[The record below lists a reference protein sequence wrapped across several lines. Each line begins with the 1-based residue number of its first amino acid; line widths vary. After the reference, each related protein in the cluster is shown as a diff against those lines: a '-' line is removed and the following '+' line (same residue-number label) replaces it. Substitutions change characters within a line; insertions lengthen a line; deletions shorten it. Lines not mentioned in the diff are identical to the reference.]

1 MKRIFKAYQ
10 DLVGIIFRESRS
22 LVFLT
27 VACTVLCGILTPLR
41 IYINQN
47 VFDGGLAVAN
57 GAMAFSD
64 YVVFLVLFV
73 IAAILPQ
80 IADGLIYNFVEPRSL
95 LILRTAYRARML
107 CKLKT
112 MKYEHY
118 ENENSVEIINKA
130 YHRAE
135 NSARHLWPMYF
146 YFSGAGLIASIGTLT
161 YIASIRWWFLLTVL
175 LPFFAETYVCAKTN
189 FNIYEELE
197 TFWKKE
203 RRYGILGNYLKSRD
217 YTKELKA
224 YGNSDYLIHVYTDRL
239 NERNKDYESY
249 FFKNLRRIL
258 TGNNITKLGTIIN
271 VIVLLILFGQ
281 GQLSIGLFIAMT
293 NVMFGNVY
301 NNLAYSTAVFKWSG
315 MHIKAYEYYDKFFDL
330 SDEPLG
336 SSTALPETFDIEFRD
351 VWFRYP
357 GTDRD
362 ILKGL
367 TFRIA
372 DGEKASV
379 VGANG
384 EGKST
389 MIKLLLGLFT
399 PDKGQILVGGRDL
412 ADFPLS
418 LRTKIFAPV
427 FQDFSRY
434 SITIRENIGV
444 GDIDHLDQEDKIKAA
459 AKKGKADL
467 FAEKLEKK
475 YDTLLGRDFRDGV
488 DLSGGQWQRIAI
500 SRAFMGNKPI
510 LLLDEPTSQLDP
522 MAEADLYQE
531 FAHMAENK
539 TALFITHR
547 LGSTMITDK
556 ILVIQDGRIAEAGSH
571 QELTAIDGIY
581 SRMFQAQKQWY
592 QLSEHD
598 KGAAETEPS
607 L

>member
-1 MKRIFKAYQ
+1 
-10 DLVGIIFRESRS
+10 
-22 LVFLT
+22 
-27 VACTVLCGILTPLR
+27 
-41 IYINQN
+41 
-47 VFDGGLAVAN
+47 
-57 GAMAFSD
+57 
-64 YVVFLVLFV
+64 
-73 IAAILPQ
+73 
-80 IADGLIYNFVEPRSL
+80 
-95 LILRTAYRARML
+95 
-107 CKLKT
+107 
-112 MKYEHY
+112 
-118 ENENSVEIINKA
+118 
-130 YHRAE
+130 
-135 NSARHLWPMYF
+135 
-146 YFSGAGLIASIGTLT
+146 
-161 YIASIRWWFLLTVL
+161 
-175 LPFFAETYVCAKTN
+175 
-189 FNIYEELE
+189 
-197 TFWKKE
+197 
-203 RRYGILGNYLKSRD
+203 
-217 YTKELKA
+217 
-224 YGNSDYLIHVYTDRL
+224 
-239 NERNKDYESY
+239 
-249 FFKNLRRIL
+249 
-258 TGNNITKLGTIIN
+258 
-271 VIVLLILFGQ
+271 
-281 GQLSIGLFIAMT
+281 
-293 NVMFGNVY
+293 
-301 NNLAYSTAVFKWSG
+301 
-315 MHIKAYEYYDKFFDL
+315 
-330 SDEPLG
+330 
-336 SSTALPETFDIEFRD
+336 
-351 VWFRYP
+351 
-357 GTDRD
+357 
-362 ILKGL
+362 
-367 TFRIA
+367 
-372 DGEKASV
+372 
-379 VGANG
+379 
-384 EGKST
+384 

-444 GDIDHLDQEDKIKAA
+444 GDIDHLDHEDKIKAA

-475 YDTLLGRDFRDGV
+475 YDTRLGRDFRDGV